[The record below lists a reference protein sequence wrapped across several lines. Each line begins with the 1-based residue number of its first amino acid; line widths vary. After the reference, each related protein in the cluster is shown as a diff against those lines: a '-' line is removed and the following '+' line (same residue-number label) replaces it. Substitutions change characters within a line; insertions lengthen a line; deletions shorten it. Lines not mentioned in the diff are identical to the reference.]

1 MWKWEP
7 HPLQMLGCNHAALMG
22 ERDEQNTDPS
32 CGIATMVLVDLI
44 LQGFTVNLESSIYC
58 IFTAQTFLVPVTL
71 FFFFPMVKTSPA
83 QALPIGEGPHPD
95 RDGWCSASANP
106 SVNLA
111 RFACWACRLFLMAK
125 QTGVY
130 VFTSCR
136 VFWGSTIW
144 RIFAFSLC
152 PMEYMEQDLQAT
164 LWLLCALGAPKETKL
179 I

>member
-1 MWKWEP
+1 M
-7 HPLQMLGCNHAALMG
+7 QMLGCNHAALMG

-32 CGIATMVLVDLI
+32 CVIATMVLVDLI
-44 LQGFTVNLESSIYC
+44 LQGFTVNLESSILHIYC
-58 IFTAQTFLVPVTL
+58 SNFPCTCDLI
-71 FFFFPMVKTSPA
+71 FFFPMVKTSPA

-136 VFWGSTIW
+136 VFWGSTI
-144 RIFAFSLC
+144 
-152 PMEYMEQDLQAT
+152 
-164 LWLLCALGAPKETKL
+164 
-179 I
+179 